1 VSIFA
6 GGDSRIVVHVAMLSR
21 QNRVMSAESLVRLGG
36 RISDHRPEKT
46 AARENT
52 AFDSPTLKT
61 LTRRY

>member
-21 QNRVMSAESLVRLGG
+21 QNRGMSAESLVRLGG
-36 RISDHRPEKT
+36 RISDHL
-46 AARENT
+46 AAREKA